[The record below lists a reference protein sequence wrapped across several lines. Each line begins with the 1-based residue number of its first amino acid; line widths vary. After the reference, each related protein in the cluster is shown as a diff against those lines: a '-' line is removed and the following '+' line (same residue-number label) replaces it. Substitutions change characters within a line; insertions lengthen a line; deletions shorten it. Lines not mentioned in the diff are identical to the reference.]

1 MFLEKSLFCW
11 HGGMRMAVM
20 PGTFFG
26 GMETWDREAFFR
38 GTFNPHATMP
48 GMPLGFK
55 LFCQKLGLP
64 YYATKL
70 PGGGYTAFNL
80 FGGTGYELL

>member
-1 MFLEKSLFCW
+1 MFLEKWLFCW
-11 HGGMRMAVM
+11 HAGMKTASM
-20 PGTFFG
+20 PGKKNLVAWA
-26 GMETWDREAFFR
+26 WDRAALLR
-38 GTFNPHATMP
+38 GIFSSHATMP

-70 PGGGYTAFNL
+70 ARGGIYSQ
-80 FGGTGYELL
+80 